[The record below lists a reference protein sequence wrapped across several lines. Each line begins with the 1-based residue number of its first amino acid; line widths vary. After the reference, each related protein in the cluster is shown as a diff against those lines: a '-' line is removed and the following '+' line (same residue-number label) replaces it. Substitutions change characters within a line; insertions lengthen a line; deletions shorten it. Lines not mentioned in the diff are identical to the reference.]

1 MEYSKLFNI
10 KIYHDFNSNGLNED
24 FVINPTKECSEKLK
38 GYGLLARK
46 DYGGI
51 TILFPKIKNE
61 ILKEIEEKI
70 KFEFV
75 LVSENEYL
83 LNFSN
88 LPLEENKQQIYY
100 LSNIDENKVYR
111 NNLHTLNT
119 NISNNDRVTIKPLNF
134 TYTIESANTSVNVK
148 IKNYFNEIVK
158 SDKVY
163 PIDNKYNYHINLTS
177 HKSGFYELI
186 VDGTSKLKFYASD
199 EIIGNSF
206 FGVIEITREDM
217 TEKEYTITF
226 KKRSS
231 VWRYYVEAK
240 YRNEIKK
247 EDLKLYF
254 PKSVFDDLSITVPN
268 SYNVVNGKVEIEAD
282 SESTNSEGSNVIL
295 FKLFDTLPMYEEVH
309 KGIDLKIDKNESSF
323 EIKNLANPSIKNI
336 SRSLVNGKPT
346 GNEFYSDIY
355 IYI

>member
-10 KIYHDFNSNGLNED
+10 KIYHDFNSSGLNED
-24 FVINPTKECSEKLK
+24 FVIKPTKECNKKLK
-38 GYGLLARK
+38 EYGLLVRK
-46 DYGGI
+46 NSCGL

-70 KFEFV
+70 KFEFL

-100 LSNIDENKVYR
+100 LSNIDADKVYR
-111 NNLHTLNT
+111 NNLHNLNT
-119 NISNNDRVTIKPLNF
+119 NISENDRISIKPLLF
-134 TYTIESANTSVNVK
+134 TYTVESVNTSVNVE
-148 IKNYFNEIVK
+148 IKNYFKEIVK

-163 PIDNKYNYHINLTS
+163 PIDNKYNYHINLS
-177 HKSGFYELI
+177 SLNSGFYELI

-199 EIIGNSF
+199 EIIGSSF
-206 FGVIEITREDM
+206 LGVIEITREDM
-217 TEKEYTITF
+217 SEKEYKITF
-226 KKRSS
+226 KRRNSI
-231 VWRYYVEAK
+231 WRYYVEAK

-247 EDLKLYF
+247 DDLKLYF

-268 SYNVVNGKVEIEAD
+268 SFNVVNGKVEIEAD
-282 SESTNSEGSNVIL
+282 SESTNSDSTNVIL
-295 FKLFDTLPMYEEVH
+295 FKLFDSLPLYEEAY
-309 KGIDLKIDKNESSF
+309 KGIDLKIDKNASSF
-323 EIKNLANPSIKNI
+323 EIKNLANPSVKNI

-346 GNEFYSDIY
+346 GNKYYSDIY